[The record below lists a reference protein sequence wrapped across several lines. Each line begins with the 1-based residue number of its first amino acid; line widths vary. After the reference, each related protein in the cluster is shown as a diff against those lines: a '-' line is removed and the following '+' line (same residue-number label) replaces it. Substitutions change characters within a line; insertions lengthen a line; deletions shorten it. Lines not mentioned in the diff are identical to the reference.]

1 MPARPADS
9 PPKPLSD
16 GVALATVN
24 VAVVDRAAYGDDAAC
39 EAVIVVEPAPTIVT
53 EPVEEL
59 IVATLVSELLKVN
72 APLLGDEGAVMVN
85 VASPKVL
92 DGAVNEPKVGV
103 AALTTN
109 VVRMVE
115 AVWVSVCA

>member
-9 PPKPLSD
+9 PPKPLNA

-103 AALTTN
+103 AGSTTK
-109 VVRMVE
+109 VVRIVE
-115 AVWVSVCA
+115 DVWVSVCV

>member
-53 EPVEEL
+53 APDEEL
-59 IVATLVSELLKVN
+59 MVATLVLELMKVN
-72 APLLGDEGAVMVN
+72 APLLDDEGADIVN
-85 VASPKVL
+85 IASPNVL
-92 DGAVNEPKVGV
+92 AGAINDAKVGD

-109 VVRMVE
+109 VVRIVD

>member
-24 VAVVDRAAYGDDAAC
+24 VAVVDRAAYGEAAAC
-39 EAVIVVEPAPTIVT
+39 DAVIVVEPAPTIVT
-53 EPVEEL
+53 TPDEEL

-103 AALTTN
+103 AGSTTK
-109 VVRMVE
+109 VVRIVE
-115 AVWVSVCA
+115 DVWVSVCV